1 MALTKKDITNLLK
14 ELSTYG
20 SVLYYLVERKE
31 ENPKARKALSYTDFE
46 NLFYK
51 ENMEQVELIFPK
63 IIAKIGLDDIDAAI
77 EKYSVIYTK
86 KECIKELLE
95 RHQDRYDHLHNI
107 KDVALTEELAGD
119 LIKENSYQEALNL
132 YYMDR
137 ILKYLEANPKDAFLS
152 TKERLEIL
160 RESFTKL
167 QLKCDEKLMHNI
179 NQYYISIITE

>member
-63 IIAKIGLDDIDAAI
+63 IIAKIGLDDI
-77 EKYSVIYTK
+77 
-86 KECIKELLE
+86 
-95 RHQDRYDHLHNI
+95 
-107 KDVALTEELAGD
+107 
-119 LIKENSYQEALNL
+119 KENSYQEAMNL